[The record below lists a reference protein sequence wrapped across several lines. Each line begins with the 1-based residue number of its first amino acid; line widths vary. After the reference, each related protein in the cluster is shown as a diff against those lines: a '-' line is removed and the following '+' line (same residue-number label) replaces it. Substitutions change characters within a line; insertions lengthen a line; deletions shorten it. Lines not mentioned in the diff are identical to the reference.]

1 MSHEYAKCN
10 SDEDDDTTEWEKS
23 HYFSLR
29 SQNNNTLN
37 KRPGS
42 M

>member
-1 MSHEYAKCN
+1 MSTQNAIVMK
-10 SDEDDDTTEWEKS
+10 DDTIKWEKN

-37 KRPGS
+37 KKPGS